1 VSPPA
6 CLPIASCIK
15 RNLKV
20 TQDELDLLRTKF
32 VLTWA
37 SLRSIGNS
45 RAVQASVAFP
55 VIGYLILLSSQFT
68 SIFDGGLAGQA
79 QHQGDWWDRLWAI
92 KLYFVYFGLLNLG
105 IGSAIYQF
113 SCPRQIKKHGDWE
126 DYVRIDGPAMTNAYI
141 AALGK
146 IMGRDYQTEISRPGA
161 NWPDLKI
168 QYLRQHYAMLSAE
181 AKYRRVAV
189 AYFFFSG
196 LGLLSVPSLMT
207 AAKISVLFIR
217 SSV

>member
-1 VSPPA
+1 
-6 CLPIASCIK
+6 
-15 RNLKV
+15 
-20 TQDELDLLRTKF
+20 
-32 VLTWA
+32 
-37 SLRSIGNS
+37 
-45 RAVQASVAFP
+45 
-55 VIGYLILLSSQFT
+55 
-68 SIFDGGLAGQA
+68 
-79 QHQGDWWDRLWAI
+79 
-92 KLYFVYFGLLNLG
+92 
-105 IGSAIYQF
+105 
-113 SCPRQIKKHGDWE
+113 
-126 DYVRIDGPAMTNAYI
+126 
-141 AALGK
+141 
-146 IMGRDYQTEISRPGA
+146 MGRDYQTEISRPGA